1 MGEQTPKS
9 FIENDN
15 FEIMSCDINDIENKN
30 GFSKLELTAHQKT
43 HIEALAQ
50 HIPSLIAAE
59 TISQA
64 YIIKFPAGVPHT
76 LMTYTDGG
84 VGSAIMSKDGI
95 VDHASFHALNTQ
107 ALLFSAFTVMSIAS
121 GQYFLSRINNEL
133 SVIKMGID
141 KILEFLY
148 GDKKAELMSEISFVK
163 YAYQNYSSIMSAN
176 VQRAATIASLQ
187 EAKKVAM
194 KDIEFYICDLDSTVN
209 SKDSFDIGTTVGKA
223 FQIKESL
230 ELSMQL
236 LLMSNVLEVYYSQNY
251 DQSYLQYIEKET
263 AAYIDKCEKRM
274 LSSFS
279 VLSSRVRDFKGKLWE
294 KVDKT
299 SFEEQVGKIV
309 DILNSSE
316 ESQLRKSLHT
326 ILQSASGEA
335 KYYITNNGNIYLK
348 TA

>member
-1 MGEQTPKS
+1 MWCCLK
-9 FIENDN
+9 ENDD
-15 FEIMSCDINDIENKN
+15 FEIIPCDINDIENKK
-30 GFSKLELTAHQKT
+30 GFSKLELTTNQKA
-43 HIEALAQ
+43 HIEALAY
-50 HIPSLIAAE
+50 HIPSLIAAK

-64 YIIKFPAGVPHT
+64 YTVRFPAGAPHT
-76 LMTYTDGG
+76 LMTYKDGG
-84 VGSAIMSKDGI
+84 VGSPIMGKNGI

-107 ALLFSAFTVMSIAS
+107 ALLFSAFTAMSIAS

-133 SVIKMGID
+133 SVMKMGID

-163 YAYQNYSSIMSAN
+163 YAYQNYGSIMSTG
-176 VQRAATIASLQ
+176 VQRAATIVSLQ

-194 KDIEFYICDLDSTVN
+194 KDIEFYICDLNSTVN
-209 SKDSFDIGTTVGKA
+209 AKDGFDIGTTVSKA

-236 LLMSNVLEVYYSQNY
+236 LLMSNILEVYYSQNY
-251 DQSYLQYIEKET
+251 DQTYLQYIEKET

-279 VLSSRVRDFKGKLWE
+279 VLNSRVREFKGKLWE

-316 ESQLRKSLHT
+316 ESHLRKSLHT
-326 ILQSASGEA
+326 ILQSASGET

-348 TA
+348 AT